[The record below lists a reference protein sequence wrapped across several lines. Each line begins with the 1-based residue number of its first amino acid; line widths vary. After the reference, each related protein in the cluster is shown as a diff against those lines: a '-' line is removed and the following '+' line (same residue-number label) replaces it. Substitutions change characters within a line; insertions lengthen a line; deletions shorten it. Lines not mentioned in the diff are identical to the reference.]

1 MGVRAAWS
9 NVVQATPLDGWYPVA
24 VLARLSEYL
33 ADPMFSR
40 ALNRLRIA
48 QDRPDPDVH
57 LETCAMCGTD
67 FVNPV
72 DWEPV
77 GETHWWMLMR
87 CGACDTWRE
96 ATVTNAVAARF
107 DLELDRRMDI
117 LARAL
122 EKIDARAMAIEVETM
137 IQALRR
143 GLIDAADFVR

>member
-1 MGVRAAWS
+1 MSERARWS

-33 ADPMFSR
+33 AHPMFSR
-40 ALNRLRIA
+40 AFNKLRIT

-57 LETCAMCGTD
+57 LETCAMCGAD

-96 ATVTNAVAARF
+96 ATVTNSVAARF

-117 LARAL
+117 LARAW
-122 EKIDARAMAIEVETM
+122 EKIDSAAMAVEVETM

-143 GLIDAADFVR
+143 GLIDAADFAR

>member
-1 MGVRAAWS
+1 
-9 NVVQATPLDGWYPVA
+9 
-24 VLARLSEYL
+24 
-33 ADPMFSR
+33 MFNR
-40 ALNRLRIA
+40 ALNRLRSTPE
-48 QDRPDPDVH
+48 RLDPEVH
-57 LETCAMCGTD
+57 LENCAMCGRD

-77 GETHWWMLMR
+77 GDTHWWMLMR

-117 LARAL
+117 LERAWAR
-122 EKIDARAMAIEVETM
+122 IDTAAMAVEVETM

-143 GLIDAADFVR
+143 GLIDPIDFVR